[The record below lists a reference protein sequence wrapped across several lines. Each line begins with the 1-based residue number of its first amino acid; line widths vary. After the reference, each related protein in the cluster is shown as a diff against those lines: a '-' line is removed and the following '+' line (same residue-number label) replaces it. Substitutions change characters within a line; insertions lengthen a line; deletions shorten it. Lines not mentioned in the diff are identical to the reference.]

1 MLHRRPPLVPTRRS
15 TDLAPRAAPA
25 ARALHRGVPAT
36 QPGTPELHHRHP
48 RRDRRD
54 DGRRRARRRAA
65 ARHADAGGT
74 GGVRVSFSSPL
85 AGKRVHYT
93 AIALPLTVTPD
104 KRASRERDPGPIDRK
119 ST

>member
-1 MLHRRPPLVPTRRS
+1 MIRPPPRS
-15 TDLAPRAAPA
+15 TRTDTLLPYTTLCRS
-25 ARALHRGVPAT
+25 
-36 QPGTPELHHRHP
+36 
-48 RRDRRD
+48 
-54 DGRRRARRRAA
+54 RRRVA

-104 KRASRERDPGPIDRK
+104 KRASRERDPGPIDPPGAWPNHGSRLALPALAWPG
-119 ST
+119 